1 MKTRIK
7 KAFDEV
13 RAEEQLKDRTREFLL
28 REMQAQEAKMQV
40 AGVQTQEPKAKNHT
54 PAAKSQDLEPRASAS
69 EKARA
74 PDVRKMA
81 LSRRLPFF
89 SSYWLRQDIG
99 FIFQR
104 RR

>member
-40 AGVQTQEPKAKNHT
+40 AGAQTQEPKAKNHT
-54 PAAKSQDLEPRASAS
+54 PAANAH
-69 EKARA
+69 
-74 PDVRKMA
+74 VR
-81 LSRRLPFF
+81 
-89 SSYWLRQDIG
+89 
-99 FIFQR
+99 
-104 RR
+104 